1 MSTPPGDYGPEIHL
15 PPAYDA
21 RCTSCGRTRG
31 ECRRIVY
38 YLDHITRA
46 RQGTGGT
53 ALHEGRGCGGAG

>member
-1 MSTPPGDYGPEIHL
+1 MTDRLHPPGDYGPEIHL

-38 YLDHITRA
+38 YLDHITGCCNDCFAGRA
-46 RQGTGGT
+46 THQ
-53 ALHEGRGCGGAG
+53 ENQ